1 MQILKQKG
9 GKKEVNHVAHLP
21 SIWYM
26 QVKHSLVIGIRYITA
41 TWSSTAKETWFNLDC
56 IT

>member
-9 GKKEVNHVAHLP
+9 GEKEVNHVAHLP

-26 QVKHSLVIGIRYITA
+26 EVKHSLVIGIRYITA